1 MTLKH
6 SVGVA
11 GCILSAVKTII
22 CLSGKSD
29 VGKTLTIKKVWE
41 KLKSPSDTP
50 IATAN
55 HGDDI
60 VGVVD
65 LDGHK
70 IGIETFGDP
79 GSKQDVWIEEL
90 ITRQCEVIVCA
101 SRTSGKT
108 VEVVENFAR
117 DNEYQIIWGRP
128 FSTSVD
134 VDYLNVFPWLK
145 DFSAEVVIELIK
157 KCI

>member
-1 MTLKH
+1 M
-6 SVGVA
+6 
-11 GCILSAVKTII
+11 KTII
-22 CLSGKSD
+22 CLAGKSN

-55 HGDDI
+55 HGDDL
-60 VGVVD
+60 VGVVY

-70 IGIETFGDP
+70 VGVETFGDP
-79 GSKQDVWIEEL
+79 GSKQDVWIQEL

-108 VEVVENFAR
+108 VEIVENFAK
-117 DNEYQIIWGRP
+117 DNGYQIIWGRP
-128 FSTSVD
+128 FSTSNNVN
-134 VDYLNVFPWLK
+134 YLNVFPWLK
-145 DFSAEVVIELIK
+145 DFSADTIIELIK
-157 KCI
+157 KHII